1 MLSELHIKN
10 FAVIEDAQLNLGQGL
25 TIISGEE
32 GSGKSLLVDALS
44 VLLGARA
51 TSGLIRNGAPSARVE
66 GIFWLPS
73 TVIEKLNNLFQES
86 DIQIDSDGMLI
97 ICRELQQQGRSIARI
112 NSRPVP
118 LSLLRQVG
126 QNLVD
131 IHGQMDY
138 ISLLDS
144 HRQLDLLDAHGTLIE
159 LRNRLSATVDSL
171 RQTIRELS
179 TVHSQKTTERQELL
193 RYQID
198 EIELTNLKIGEDQ
211 ELQERHDIL
220 CQAEVLKESCLK
232 AYDNLY
238 GEERSATVLIHQ
250 ALISLKS
257 LKNDDPP
264 LLAHKKQLE
273 DAIANLEE
281 TARDLRHYGETIE
294 ADAAQLGEVEQRLN
308 LLNSL
313 KRKYGATI
321 EEILSFYIN
330 AKAELD
336 TIENQQEHDSQLE
349 KERERLELEAGKLAE
364 ELSLSRRRAA
374 TSLTELVNEELS
386 ELGLSWSKFDI
397 SLRREEADEGL
408 PIASGKR
415 FAFTCDGI
423 DRVEFMVTTNPGEPM
438 RPLSKIASGGE
449 TCRIMLALKS
459 ALKRVDPIPTLIFD
473 EIDASVGGRSGD
485 TMGRKLAVLARQHQ
499 VLCITHLPQIAC
511 FGDYHIKLTKETTSG
526 RAYTKVEQVK
536 GQSRIEELAAMLGS
550 SQAEKAM
557 FNGAGKLLRKA
568 QAWKERE
575 KEPVAA

>member
-10 FAVIEDAQLNLGQGL
+10 FAVIEDAQLDLGQGL

-32 GSGKSLLVDALS
+32 GSGKSLIVDALS

-51 TSGLIRNGAPSARVE
+51 TTGLIRNGASAARVE
-66 GIFWLPS
+66 GIFWLPA
-73 TVIEKLNNLFQES
+73 TVIEKLSNVLQES

-97 ICRELQQQGRSIARI
+97 ICRELQQQGRSVARI
-112 NSRPVP
+112 NSRAVP
-118 LSLLRQVG
+118 LSLLRQIG

-144 HRQLDLLDAHGTLIE
+144 HRQLDLLDAHGNLME
-159 LRNRLSATVDSL
+159 LRNKLSETVDSL

-179 TVHSQKTTERQELL
+179 PVNDPKKNGRQELL

-198 EIELTNLKIGEDQ
+198 EIERASLKTGEDR
-211 ELQERHDIL
+211 ELQEKHDIL
-220 CQAEVLKESCLK
+220 CRAEVLKESCLK
-232 AYDNLY
+232 AYDSLY
-238 GEERSATVLIHQ
+238 GEERSATVLIHE
-250 ALISLKS
+250 ALISLRS
-257 LKNDDPP
+257 LKNNDPS

-281 TARDLRHYGETIE
+281 TARELRHYGETIE
-294 ADAAQLGEVEQRLN
+294 ADAGQLEEVEQRLN

-321 EEILSFYIN
+321 EDVLSFYTN

-336 TIENQQEHDSQLE
+336 AIDSQQERNLQLE
-349 KERERLELEAGKLAE
+349 KERERLEGEAGKLAE

-374 TSLTELVNEELS
+374 TSLAELVNEELS
-386 ELGLSWSKFDI
+386 DLGLPWAKFDV
-397 SLRREEADEGL
+397 SLRREEDDKGL
-408 PIASGKR
+408 PIARGKR
-415 FAFTCDGI
+415 FAFTRDGI
-423 DRVEFMVTTNPGEPM
+423 DRIEFMVTTNPGEPM

-459 ALKRVDPIPTLIFD
+459 ALKRVDPISTLIFD

-485 TMGRKLAVLARQHQ
+485 AMGRKLAMLARQHQ

-511 FGDYHIKLTKETTSG
+511 FGDCHIRLIKDTSTG
-526 RAYTKVEQVK
+526 RAYTKVEQVE
-536 GQSRIEELAAMLGS
+536 GQSRVEELAAMLGS

-557 FNGAGKLLRKA
+557 LNGAGKLLRKA

-575 KEPVAA
+575 KELVSA